1 MVQHVDVPPAHGH
14 PRSLVARAEQ
24 ARDRGVKVTPMERLD
39 IPDLLDRVRWATGG
53 TSPFDVPVVLVDCSA
68 APPAAFDPVA
78 LAAQI
83 STVPAVLVAVDA
95 DAHHPVADV
104 LDLDATQLADPGGI
118 DRLVKAIEANPIAS
132 IALALLLRGGEARSV
147 GEGLV
152 AESSTYS
159 LLQAGPEH
167 KRWLGEQP
175 ARVAATV
182 VSSVPAALGASAD
195 DDAVLIERTGDDLRL
210 TLNRPDVHNAFSAS
224 MRDAL
229 IDALAIAGDE
239 SAVQVTLAGAGPS
252 FCSGGDLTEFG
263 TRADPA
269 TAHLVRLRYNVGRVL
284 AALADRVTVHVHG
297 ACVGA
302 GVELPAFAHRVVAQ
316 RDARFWLPE
325 VALGLVP
332 GAGGTVSIPRRIGR
346 RRTAELAL
354 LGEPID
360 APTALAWGLV
370 DELVD

>member
-1 MVQHVDVPPAHGH
+1 M
-14 PRSLVARAEQ
+14 EQ
-24 ARDRGVKVTPMERLD
+24 LTSS
-39 IPDLLDRVRWATGG
+39 DLLDRLRWATAG
-53 TSPFDVPVVLVDCSA
+53 TAPFEAPVVLVDCSSG
-68 APPAAFDPVA
+68 PSVEGLDLSR

-95 DAHHPVADV
+95 PADLPLAAL
-104 LDLDATQLADPGGI
+104 LDLDAATLADPGGI
-118 DRLVKAIEANPIAS
+118 DRLVKAIESNPIAAVS
-132 IALALLLRGGEARSV
+132 LALLLRGGGARTV

-175 ARVAATV
+175 ARVAATA
-182 VSSVPAALGASAD
+182 VSSVPAALGSAVD
-195 DDAVLIERTGDDLRL
+195 DDAVLIERDGDALRL
-210 TLNRPDVHNAFSAS
+210 MLNRPDVHNAFSAS

-229 IDALAIAGDE
+229 LDALAIAGRE
-239 SAVQVTLAGAGPS
+239 PRLQVNLAGAGPS

-269 TAHLVRLRYNVGRVL
+269 TAHLVRLRYNVGRAL
-284 AALADRVTVHVHG
+284 AAMADRVTVHVHG

-332 GAGGTVSIPRRIGR
+332 GAGGTVSIARRVGR

-354 LGEPID
+354 LGEAID
-360 APTALAWGLV
+360 APTAQAWGLV
-370 DELVD
+370 DELED